1 MAADGAITGIYDKVH
16 LLAFGEYVPFWDL
29 LVPIQRM
36 VSRGFTPGVVEG
48 SLPIAGTF
56 VGPLDCYEDLL
67 VEHVRRTAAL
77 DPGFLANATN
87 DAWFGDTGAPHLHH
101 MLARL
106 RAVETRRDLVRA
118 VNTGISGLVLAT
130 GEDEHRTRPFE
141 RTSFVAEVR
150 LLRGWTTP
158 WVRFGDLVTPALL
171 GLLGG
176 IALARRR
183 VS

>member
-1 MAADGAITGIYDKVH
+1 MLAAVLAHIDAHGTEYLAELFPLLRQPSISATGDGMPACAE
-16 LLAFGEYVPFWDL
+16 LLA
-29 LVPIQRM
+29 RM
-36 VSRGFTPGVVEG
+36 MEDAGLAARILPTAGHPVV
-48 SLPIAGTF
+48 
-56 VGPLDCYEDLL
+56 
-67 VEHVRRTAAL
+67 
-77 DPGFLANATN
+77 
-87 DAWFGDTGAPHLHH
+87 FGDTGAPHLHH

-130 GEDEHRTRPFE
+130 GEDEHRTEPFV

-183 VS
+183 AP